1 MEVVLPKSSEK
12 PKNENRTVSNNIEN
26 INSTSEKYLSDPS
39 LKTLN
44 HNNQTEALKN
54 KKKRCATIDQG
65 TSY

>member
-1 MEVVLPKSSEK
+1 M
-12 PKNENRTVSNNIEN
+12 SNNIEN
-26 INSTSEKYLSDPS
+26 INSTSEKSLSDPS

-44 HNNQTEALKN
+44 HNIQTVALKN